1 MNALATDA
9 VASARDMLHGAIRA
23 GRDTFTARKELTAAE
38 TAAAKEKA
46 MSDKILAQAQA
57 ARRDA
62 IARSV
67 EAECMEL
74 RSAILAECAAA
85 LPGFQVEVVIESHRL
100 TALLEARARREE
112 VETARAELDHDLE
125 NLRVRLGEVES
136 QIAAI
141 HASDDRSDAAM
152 GRVHML
158 GLDRSDIA
166 ALIEAAQSQLETL
179 TIPAI
184 ADAERAWRDAQ
195 LAARYRAR
203 HQVMVEMEKRLL
215 TLATEARDAFGPG
228 FGTEHRYKPCQLMR
242 QSCVNSII

>member
-1 MNALATDA
+1 MSATAEA
-9 VASARDMLHGAIRA
+9 VTGARNLLHSAIRA
-23 GRDTFTARKELTAAE
+23 GRDTLAQRKALTEAEAAE
-38 TAAAKEKA
+38 AREKA
-46 MSDKILAQAQA
+46 ANDRLLAQMEK
-57 ARRDA
+57 ARADA
-62 IARSV
+62 IGKSV
-67 EAECMEL
+67 AAECSKL
-74 RSAILAECAAA
+74 RDDILAECAAV
-85 LPGFQVEVVIESHRL
+85 LPGYQVDVVIESHRL
-100 TALLEARARREE
+100 TQLLEASARRAE
-112 VETARAELDHDLE
+112 VEGARAELDHDLE

-158 GLDRSDIA
+158 GLDRADIA

-184 ADAERAWRDAQ
+184 ADAERAWRDAK

-203 HQVMVEMEKRLL
+203 HQIIVEMEKRLL